1 MAITDFIKRL
11 TDNRALIERNKAQAL
26 RIAAMEIVQIQLTK
40 DILTA
45 GAMDEETKRY
55 RGNEYKSYEAA
66 IAGIDSKYN
75 GLADWGCIQVG
86 NVVDIRAAFIIA
98 EGIQVIQTKDEE
110 GDKELDFTKKF
121 LAYNDL
127 DEEMAQEYA
136 KEAEIEG
143 KILIKLDWEP
153 DAKMVS
159 ARFVSWY
166 AKRYTITTEPDDYSK
181 YIKASWKE
189 KGGEDKTLEAK
200 DFVYKK
206 FGGRIYSPNS
216 AAPKIQKCLTQIDN
230 LDKAL
235 RDLREINRIF
245 ASPIPILKFDDP
257 DVAKAAQA
265 DLDKINWKIKKIF
278 STTGEF
284 QYGQPSMQGVDALL
298 KEIEALAKMIS
309 GATGVPVHFLGF
321 PDLLSNRA
329 TAENLMELIYSSTL
343 KERTAWTGAYK
354 ELIAKAM
361 AIFDAQEGG
370 KLDPARINIEI
381 PFVSEK
387 NWSIVEK
394 IFIPLALGG
403 KISDEL
409 LLSRIPGVNI
419 KEEMERK
426 KAVEAKNPLE
436 DNDTADDEEIDTDET
451 DLLTSQKKAVTK

>member
-1 MAITDFIKRL
+1 MAISDFIKRIA
-11 TDNRALIERNKAQAL
+11 DNRALVERNKAQAR
-26 RIAAMEIVQIQLTK
+26 RIAAMEVVQIQLTK
-40 DILTA
+40 DIITA
-45 GAMDEETKRY
+45 GAMDEETKRF
-55 RGNEYKSYEAA
+55 RGNEYKTYEAA
-66 IAGIDSKYN
+66 VAGLDLKYN
-75 GLADWGCIQVG
+75 GLADWGGLQVG
-86 NVVDIRAAFIIA
+86 NIVDIRAAFIIA
-98 EGIQVIQTKDEE
+98 EGIQVSDVVE
-110 GDKELDFTKKF
+110 GEGNQELDFAKKF
-121 LAYNDL
+121 LSYNDL

-136 KEAEIEG
+136 KEAELEG
-143 KILIKLDWEP
+143 KILIKLAWEP

-159 ARFVSWY
+159 ARFVSWTL
-166 AKRYTITTEPDDYSK
+166 KRYVIETEPDDYSK
-181 YIKASWKE
+181 YIKATWTE
-189 KGGEDKTLEAK
+189 KDGQKKNLEAK

-216 AAPKIQKCLTQIDN
+216 AAPKIMKCLTQIDN

-245 ASPIPILKFDDP
+245 ASPIPILKFEDP
-257 DVAKAAQA
+257 DVAKGAQA

-298 KEIEALAKMIS
+298 KEIEALAKVIS
-309 GATGVPVHFLGF
+309 GATGAPVHFLGF

-354 ELIAKAM
+354 EIIAKAM
-361 AIFDAQEGG
+361 AIYSDEAGG
-370 KLDPARINIEI
+370 KLDPAKINIEI

-387 NWSIVEK
+387 NWAIVEK
-394 IFIPLALGG
+394 IFIPLSLGG

-419 KEEMERK
+419 KEEMARK
-426 KAVEAKNPLE
+426 KALEVKSPLGDKDE
-436 DNDTADDEEIDTDET
+436 GGDEEIDTDET
-451 DLLTSQKKAVTK
+451 DLLTSQKKEVTK